1 MPKTPLRPSIRFCQQ
16 SHSKSRVATTNS
28 RRENQLMVK
37 KRTKR
42 RVWECP
48 ICERR
53 YKIRA
58 TAKDPVACPK
68 CAKLSANDASA
79 SSQPAATPKAS
90 GSSNKKVVGAVVFMA
105 GAFLGASTRT
115 DLWNDLPMLVWYIA
129 LVAAFS
135 ICGFGVTLW
144 NSGDTEQ

>member
-1 MPKTPLRPSIRFCQQ
+1 MADQ
-16 SHSKSRVATTNS
+16 
-28 RRENQLMVK
+28 
-37 KRTKR
+37 RTER
-42 RVWECP
+42 RVWQCP
-48 ICERR
+48 SCEKR

-115 DLWNDLPMLVWYIA
+115 DLWNDLPMLVWYLA
-129 LVAAFS
+129 LVAACS
-135 ICGFGVTLW
+135 ICGFGVSLW
-144 NSGDTEQ
+144 KDDNAEQ